1 MPSNRAAWQN
11 AVGEKLSVQPAPYT
25 SPVENEIVIKNHA
38 WAINPADWILQ
49 ETAHFD
55 WLKYPVILG
64 NDIAGEVAEVGS
76 GVTRFKKGD
85 RVLGMPIGSDINKLS
100 EGGFQEY
107 SIVQAV
113 LAAPI
118 PDSMPY
124 AEATVFPLCL
134 FTAAYGLFQ
143 QDHLALQHPIVPP
156 KHTGKAIVVWSGA
169 SAVGSNGIQL
179 AVAAGYE
186 VITTASPKNFEYVKK
201 LGASEVFDYNSN
213 TIVDDLVL
221 TLKYK
226 QFAGLFHAAGPSEP
240 CFEVVDKISG
250 NKFVSTVLPVPENKP
265 SGVDTKWVFATTI
278 KESEIGPAVFADFLP
293 KALVEGRYLVAPE
306 PWVVGRG
313 LEAVQDGLE
322 KQKRGVSARKV
333 VVTL

>member
-1 MPSNRAAWQN
+1 MSSNRAAWQN

-38 WAINPADWILQ
+38 WAINHVDWILQ

-85 RVLGMPIGSDINKLS
+85 RVLGMPIGSAINKPS

-107 SIVQAV
+107 TVVQAV

-118 PDSMPY
+118 PNSMPY
-124 AEATVFPLCL
+124 AEAT
-134 FTAAYGLFQ
+134 G
-143 QDHLALQHPIVPP
+143 
-156 KHTGKAIVVWSGA
+156 GA

-186 VITTASPKNFEYVKK
+186 VITTASPKNFEYVKE

-213 TIVDDLVL
+213 TIVEDLVL

-250 NKFVSTVLPVPENKP
+250 NKFVSTAMAVPENKP
-265 SGVDTKWVFATTI
+265 SGVDSKMVFAATI
-278 KESEIGPAVFADFLP
+278 KDNKVGPAVFADFLP

-306 PWVVGRG
+306 PWVAGRG
-313 LEAVQDGLE
+313 LEAVQDGFE

-333 VVTL
+333 VVAL